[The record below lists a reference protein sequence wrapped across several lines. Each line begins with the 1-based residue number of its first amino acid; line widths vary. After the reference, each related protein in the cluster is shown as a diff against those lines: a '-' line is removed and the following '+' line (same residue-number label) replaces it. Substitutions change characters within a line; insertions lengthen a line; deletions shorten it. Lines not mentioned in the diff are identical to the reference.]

1 MKRLAL
7 AVLLLSAIAASAPQL
22 VRALR
27 EAASMRGLAYRVRRE
42 RQMGRFYPSV
52 NEVLRATP
60 ANEPLALIVPKGTT
74 RDIALFFDYYAYPRR
89 TKIYRESGYYG
100 VDPNPPKSIAR
111 IGDVASVTTYGAMRL
126 EDLRHDGPLV
136 RNPVLRD
143 AGTSFFVPLAASIDG
158 VFPARYAVEATIA
171 AAKPAQV
178 TFTFRPK
185 NLVKTLTIDGARH
198 FDDLVYELFGVLDR
212 GWLEVASSEP
222 LRASFAFAT
231 RPLGADELP
240 IVHGAPPGPVHV
252 ARGNSLWVVNPSPIA
267 AALRVN
273 GKGDYVGPYE
283 SVSRAYACPCDV
295 EVVTPAGARVYA
307 FATERQPDGRSR
319 FLWPEGTR

>member
-22 VRALR
+22 VRDLR
-27 EAASMRGLAYRVRRE
+27 EAAAMRGLAYRVRRE
-42 RQMGRFYPSV
+42 RQMGAFYPSMA
-52 NEVLRATP
+52 NVLRATP
-60 ANEPLALIVPKGTT
+60 ANEPLALVVPKGAS
-74 RDIALFFDYYAYPRR
+74 RDVALFFDYYAYPRR

-100 VDPNPPKSIAR
+100 VDTNPPPQVVR
-111 IGDVASVTTYGAMRL
+111 IGEVASLTTYGALRL

-171 AAKPAQV
+171 AARPARV
-178 TFTFRPK
+178 TFTLRPK
-185 NLVKTLTIDGARH
+185 NVVKTLTIDGERP
-198 FDDLVYELFGVLDR
+198 FVDLVYELFGTLDR
-212 GWLEVASSEP
+212 GWLEVESSEP
-222 LRASFAFAT
+222 LRASFAFAS

-240 IVHGAPPGPVHV
+240 IVHDAPPSPVHV
-252 ARGNSLWVVNPSPIA
+252 AGGNSLWLVNPTPLA

-273 GKGDYVGPYE
+273 GQGDYVGPYE
-283 SVSRAYACPCDV
+283 SVSRAYACPC
-295 EVVTPAGARVYA
+295 EVAVVNPDARVYA
-307 FATERQPDGRSR
+307 FATARQPDGRSR
-319 FLWPEGTR
+319 FFWPEGAR